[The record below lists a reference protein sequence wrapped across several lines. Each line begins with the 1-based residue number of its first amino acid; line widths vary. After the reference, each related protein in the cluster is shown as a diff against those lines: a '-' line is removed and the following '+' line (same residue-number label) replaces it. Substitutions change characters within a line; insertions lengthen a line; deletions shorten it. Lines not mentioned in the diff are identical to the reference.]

1 MTPEN
6 LAPLPVPPPI
16 PQTRTISEPDLIC
29 PQEKSRFVILLV
41 FSVVVWLLLAITVFG
56 FFYALLIGFF
66 VWFAGGLLVARL
78 RAESVEITP
87 KQMPELYGVF
97 LEVCQRLGEKEL
109 PKLYVT
115 QSGGI
120 LNAFAMRHLARNF
133 VVIYSE
139 LLSACGTNSP
149 EIRFIL
155 GHEVGHIRRN
165 HVLKHLLLFPGL
177 LLPLIGNAY
186 RRACEKTSDRYG
198 AYAAGNG
205 EGAVRAMLLL
215 AAGPGNHRIVS
226 PEAFA
231 DQHQS
236 ERGFF
241 VSLHE
246 LFSMY
251 PTLSQ
256 RVAYLRALTTGAPE
270 PRVSRHPL
278 AYFLALF
285 SASGPQ
291 ALLVNVIVI
300 YLIFILALA
309 VVPTLLKRNDH
320 SLGLLNQSGDLS
332 EQKSAPATVV
342 LPPLSQRTHP
352 IEWVGKWSHQGPGGA
367 SDVVRNED
375 GSYRNEDEES
385 DGDWWIT
392 DGIYYHMENE
402 LVYRYNFSWK
412 DPATHKQLEL
422 TGMKTG
428 AKVTETKE

>member
-1 MTPEN
+1 MN
-6 LAPLPVPPPI
+6 
-16 PQTRTISEPDLIC
+16 SESDLVY
-29 PQEKSRFVILLV
+29 PQEKSRFVILLIA
-41 FSVVVWLLLAITVFG
+41 SIAAWLLLAITGVGLIF
-56 FFYALLIGFF
+56 ALLIGLFI
-66 VWFAGGLLVARL
+66 WFAGGLLVARL

-97 LEVCQRLGEKEL
+97 AEVCQRLGEKEL

-133 VVIYSE
+133 VVLYSE
-139 LLSACGTNSP
+139 LLSACGTKSP

-155 GHEVGHIRRN
+155 GHEIGHIRRN

-256 RVAYLRALTTGAPE
+256 RVGYLRA
-270 PRVSRHPL
+270 
-278 AYFLALF
+278 
-285 SASGPQ
+285 
-291 ALLVNVIVI
+291 
-300 YLIFILALA
+300 
-309 VVPTLLKRNDH
+309 
-320 SLGLLNQSGDLS
+320 LGLLNQSGQSS
-332 EQKSAPATVV
+332 EQTPTPAPVV
-342 LPPLSQRTHP
+342 LPPRSQRTHP
-352 IEWVGKWSHQGPGGA
+352 TEWVGKWRHQGPGVA
-367 SDVVRNED
+367 SEVVRKD
-375 GSYRNEDEES
+375 GSYRDEDEAS

-392 DGIYYHMENE
+392 DGVYFHMENE

-422 TGMKTG
+422 TNVISG
-428 AKVTETKE
+428 ATVTETKE

>member
-1 MTPEN
+1 MSIEN
-6 LAPLPVPPPI
+6 LTPSPVPPPL
-16 PQTRTISEPDLIC
+16 PQDRTISGSDLVC

-41 FSVVVWLLLAITVFG
+41 FSIAVWLLLAITG
-56 FFYALLIGFF
+56 IGLFFALLIGLF
-66 VWFAGGLLVARL
+66 VWLAGGLLVARL
-78 RAESVEITP
+78 RTESVEITP

-97 LEVCQRLGEKEL
+97 REVCQRLGEKEL

-155 GHEVGHIRRN
+155 GHEIGHIRRK
-165 HVLKHLLLFPGL
+165 HVLKHLLLLPGL

-198 AYAAGNG
+198 AYAAENG

-256 RVAYLRALTTGAPE
+256 RVAYLRALTAGAPE

-291 ALLVNVIVI
+291 GLLVNVIVI
-300 YLIFILALA
+300 YFIFILALA
-309 VVPTLLKRNDH
+309 GMSNFLKRSNN
-320 SLGLLNQSGDLS
+320 SLGSLNQSLLNQSNDS
-332 EQKSAPATVV
+332 NEQKPTPPTVV
-342 LPPLSQRTHP
+342 LPPLSRRTRP
-352 IEWVGKWSHQGPGGA
+352 IEWAGKWRHQGPGGVTE
-367 SDVVRNED
+367 VVRNQD
-375 GSYRNEDEES
+375 GRYEDEDSE
-385 DGDWWIT
+385 GDWWIT
-392 DGIYYHMENE
+392 DGVYYHMQND

-412 DPATHKQLEL
+412 DPATHTQLR
-422 TGMKTG
+422 
-428 AKVTETKE
+428 

>member
-1 MTPEN
+1 MSPEN
-6 LAPLPVPPPI
+6 LAPSPIPPPI
-16 PQTRTISEPDLIC
+16 PQKPTISESDLVS

-41 FSVVVWLLLAITVFG
+41 FSIAVWLLLAITVVGLFC
-56 FFYALLIGFF
+56 ALLVGFF

-87 KQMPELYGVF
+87 NQMPELFGVF
-97 LEVCQRLGEKEL
+97 LEVCQRLGEKEP

-133 VVIYSE
+133 VVIYSD

-155 GHEVGHIRRN
+155 GHEMGHIRRK
-165 HVLKHLLLFPGL
+165 HVLKHLLLLPGL

-198 AYAAGNG
+198 AYAAGDG

-226 PEAFA
+226 PAAFA

-256 RVAYLRALTTGAPE
+256 RVAYLRALTTGVPE
-270 PRVSRHPL
+270 ARVPRHPL

-285 SASGPQ
+285 SAGGPQ
-291 ALLVNVIVI
+291 GFLVNLIVI
-300 YLIFILALA
+300 YFIFALA
-309 VVPTLLKRNDH
+309 VALLPALLRRNDH
-320 SLGLLNQSGDLS
+320 SLGLLNQTGDSS
-332 EQKSAPATVV
+332 EQKAPVRVV
-342 LPPLSQRTHP
+342 LPPLSRRTHP
-352 IEWVGKWSHQGPGGA
+352 IEWVGNWRQQGPVGT
-367 SDVVRNED
+367 SEVVRNQD
-375 GSYRNEDEES
+375 GSYHNEDEES

-392 DGIYYHMENE
+392 NGIYYHLENG

-412 DPATHKQLEL
+412 DPATHQKLEM
-422 TGMKTG
+422 TNVIDGV
-428 AKVTETKE
+428 KVTETKE